1 MARKQKALTLRAV
14 KANPGIRASYRKQ
27 LDVMLRQMH
36 EDYMREVD
44 AEYGALEFRIAGDAK
59 WRSPMERMTDILDRL
74 TTRWTSRFA
83 TFASMLSRRT
93 VTGILSRVRNAR
105 KQELKDFGFNIQ
117 IPRSRVMDERVQ
129 ALIQANATDIE
140 SLPLAYSSRV
150 AKLVS
155 NAVASGMD
163 RATLVSDLHK
173 GLGIG
178 LRKAKNIAR
187 DQTNKSTQALAQ
199 VEDEEIG
206 FTEGT
211 WIHVPGRKTSRPTH
225 IRMDG
230 KRFNLKEG
238 LYDSEVKRNVTPGSL
253 WLCACTY
260 RPVIPESWKVN

>member
-1 MARKQKALTLRAV
+1 MARQKALTLRSI

-27 LDVMLRQMH
+27 LDAMLRQMH
-36 EDYMREVD
+36 EDYMREVE
-44 AEYGALEFRIAGDAK
+44 AGYGALESRITGDAK
-59 WRSPMERMTDILDRL
+59 WRSPMERMTEILDRL
-74 TTRWTSRFA
+74 TDRWAKRFA
-83 TFASMLSRRT
+83 SFSAMLSKRT

-117 IPRSRVMDERVQ
+117 IPKSRVMDERVQ

-140 SLPLAYSSRV
+140 GLPLAYSSRV
-150 AKLVS
+150 ARLVS

-163 RATLVSDLHK
+163 RVTLVSDLNR
-173 GLGIG
+173 GLGIS
-178 LRKAKNIAR
+178 LRKARNIAR
-187 DQTNKSTQALAQ
+187 DQTNKATQALAQ

-211 WIHVPGRKTSRPTH
+211 WIHVPGRKTSRKTH
-225 IRMDG
+225 IKMDG

-238 LYDSEVKRNVTPGSL
+238 LYDSDVKRNVTPGSL

-260 RPVIPESWKVN
+260 RPVIPESWKVNQ